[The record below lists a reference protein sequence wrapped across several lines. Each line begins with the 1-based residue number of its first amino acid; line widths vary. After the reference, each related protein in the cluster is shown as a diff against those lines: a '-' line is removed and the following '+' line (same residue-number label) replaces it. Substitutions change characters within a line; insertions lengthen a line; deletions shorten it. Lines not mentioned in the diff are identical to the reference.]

1 MSFHENLLSRKNR
14 PRSVEAKSQPAI
26 NDNASYGSILI
37 GPAKIGEKPSSESNV
52 SLERVG
58 QDWRSPADGSS
69 QDKSPESDRPY
80 SVAGLASRWECS
92 EGIIRGLIRN
102 ETLDHFRVGTLVR
115 IRASEVERFEC
126 R

>member
-1 MSFHENLLSRKNR
+1 MSFHENLLNKKNR
-14 PRSVEAKSQPAI
+14 PRSVQPRI
-26 NDNASYGSILI
+26 QRTGNDNASKDSIEKN
-37 GPAKIGEKPSSESNV
+37 PAAVGDKVASDSEA
-52 SLERVG
+52 SLAKKGRGWRG
-58 QDWRSPADGSS
+58 QADGWS
-69 QDKSPESDRPY
+69 QDKSPESVRPY

-102 ETLDHFRVGTLVR
+102 ETLEHFRVGTLVR